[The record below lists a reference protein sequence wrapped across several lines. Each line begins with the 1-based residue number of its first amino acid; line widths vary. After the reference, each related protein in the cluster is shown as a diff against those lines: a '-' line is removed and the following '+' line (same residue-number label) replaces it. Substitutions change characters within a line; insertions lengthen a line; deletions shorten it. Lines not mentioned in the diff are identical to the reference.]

1 MEMEITMLGTACAA
15 AGMNR
20 DNTSFLIE
28 NDNVFIMV
36 DVSGN
41 PMGKLKKLNVNSHQI
56 KDIILTHFHI
66 DHIYGL
72 PSLLWG
78 MWIEQRKQPLTIH
91 CSSINTEKLKKWLEL
106 IDVENWPILF
116 EININDY
123 DWEKE
128 NKIIDRKGLSV
139 STFPAAHGEPNTG
152 LNMIYGKK
160 RIVYSSDTE
169 PNDRIKDFE
178 HINFLI
184 HEATTA
190 IESSKAHTSL
200 KEIIEQYPINNID
213 NIILVHLTDSEPYDE
228 MLNTLPIDQKQKF
241 QIAKDFM
248 KVQI

>member
-78 MWIEQRKQPLTIH
+78 MWLENRSRPLTILINEKNEQDLE
-91 CSSINTEKLKKWLEL
+91 SWFQTIKLAELDINFSITIQTFNGDTSLE
-106 IDVENWPILF
+106 V
-116 EININDY
+116 INRD
-123 DWEKE
+123 KFQV
-128 NKIIDRKGLSV
+128 R
-139 STFPAAHGEPNTG
+139 TFPAKHAVPTVGCE
-152 LNMIYGKK
+152 
-160 RIVYSSDTE
+160 
-169 PNDRIKDFE
+169 
-178 HINFLI
+178 INFNCKTI
-184 HEATTA
+184 
-190 IESSKAHTSL
+190 
-200 KEIIEQYPINNID
+200 
-213 NIILVHLTDSEPYDE
+213 V
-228 MLNTLPIDQKQKF
+228 
-241 QIAKDFM
+241 
-248 KVQI
+248 